1 MSFIGVVGVVAQ
13 QAQAGAP
20 PNAVSIA
27 TAANNSGGNTDDAA
41 WVSAGAGCPG
51 AASDL
56 HSISQTGTGSSW
68 SSVDSGTTSQ
78 FTHSAPVDTVQDFE
92 GCDSVDQI
100 RIKGYIRALNATSFA
115 WNCSVESSSLSNS
128 CSVSMGTNSTAQ
140 DCTGSTDA
148 NVCTFTFGGGRG
160 GLTGPAAGD
169 ELKLL
174 IRATATNAF
183 GSTVAA
189 PKVRIVYDY
198 VS

>member
-27 TAANNSGGNTDDAA
+27 TAASNAGGNTDDAC

-51 AASDL
+51 VAGDM
-56 HSISQTGTGSSW
+56 HSIAQTGTSSSW
-68 SSVDSGTTSQ
+68 SSVDSGSTSQ
-78 FTHSAPVDTVQDFE
+78 FTHSAPADTVQDFE
-92 GCDSVDQI
+92 GCSTVDQI

-115 WNCSVESSSLSNS
+115 WNCAVDSSSLSNS

-140 DCTGSTDA
+140 DCTGGTDA
-148 NVCTFTFGGGRG
+148 NVCTMTFGGGRG
-160 GLTGPAAGD
+160 GLTGPASGD

-174 IRATATNAF
+174 VRATATNAF
-183 GSTVAA
+183 GSTIAA

-198 VS
+198 VT

>member
-1 MSFIGVVGVVAQ
+1 MGTVGVVAQ
-13 QAQAGAP
+13 ATAGSP

-27 TAANNSGGNTDDAA
+27 TAVNNAGGNTDDAA
-41 WVSAGAGCPG
+41 WVIGGAGCAG
-51 AASDL
+51 AAGDM
-56 HSISQTGTGSSW
+56 HSIAQTGTSSSW
-68 SSVDSGTTSQ
+68 SSVDSGSTSQ
-78 FTHSAPVDTVQDFE
+78 FTHSAPVDAIQDFE
-92 GCDSVDQI
+92 GCSTVDLI

-128 CSVSMGTNSTAQ
+128 CSVSMGTNSTSQ
-140 DCTGSTDA
+140 DCTGTTYGNDA

-174 IRATATNAF
+174 IRATATNAN

>member
-1 MSFIGVVGVVAQ
+1 MSFMGTVGVVAQ

-27 TAANNSGGNTDDAA
+27 TAVSNAGGNTDDAC

-51 AASDL
+51 ADSM
-56 HSISQTGTGSSW
+56 HGISQTGTSAGW
-68 SSVDSGTTSQ
+68 STVDSGATRQ
-78 FTHSAPVDTVQDFE
+78 FTHSAPIDVSAFS
-92 GCDSVDQI
+92 GCSTVDQI
-100 RIKGYIRALNATSFA
+100 RIKGYIRALNATSFS

-128 CSVSMGTNSTAQ
+128 CSVSMGTNATAQ
-140 DCTGSTDA
+140 DCTGGTDA

-174 IRATATNAF
+174 VRATATNAF

-198 VS
+198 VA

>member
-27 TAANNSGGNTDDAA
+27 TAVNNASGNTDDAA

-51 AASDL
+51 ASAM
-56 HSISQTGTGSSW
+56 HSIDQTGTSSGW

-78 FTHSAPVDTVQDFE
+78 YTHSADVSTTLAFE
-92 GCDSVDQI
+92 GCSTNDLI

-115 WNCSVESSSLSNS
+115 WDCSVESSSLSNS
-128 CSVSMGTNSTAQ
+128 CTVSMGTNATAQ
-140 DCTGSTDA
+140 DCTGGTDA

-174 IRATATNAF
+174 VKATATNAN